1 MEVHYSLEC
10 WSRVCKTKAST
21 IEREFDWL
29 SFHDNESVDDF
40 GMLIS
45 RMTNQL
51 AILSFEDKTEEIMR
65 RFLQASPPK
74 FEQIT
79 TSIKTLLDLEMI
91 TIDELIGQLKP
102 LEEHINRNRLDQIE
116 NEPVMQ
122 LSSCLNM
129 LGNGG
134 LDRPKESSSISGKCE
149 HGCGRV
155 VAQAAT
161 MEIEV
166 EMMQVIVVVVV
177 AVTPGAAVVMTS
189 QEMSDVTK
197 ERGGDKLAQPP
208 NTACISSTVSTTAQI
223 TIFVTGTTHIS

>member
-1 MEVHYSLEC
+1 
-10 WSRVCKTKAST
+10 VCKTKAST

-29 SFHDNESVDDF
+29 NFHDNESVDDF
-40 GMLIS
+40 GTLIS

-51 AILSFEDKTEEIMR
+51 AILSIEDKTEEIMR
-65 RFLQASPPK
+65 RFFQASPPK

-116 NEPVMQ
+116 NELVMQ

-134 LDRPKESSSISGKCE
+134 PDRPKESSSISGKCE

-166 EMMQVIVVVVV
+166 EMMQVIVVV

-223 TIFVTGTTHIS
+223 TIFVTGTTHVS